1 MKLNTT
7 DPVADHRKVDL
18 SHLPAL
24 GVGLLPIIQS
34 NQQRRSPSLNGL
46 LMDTLRG
53 CRSDVIPPGKMTRS
67 VLVQQSSA
75 LVSSVL

>member
-24 GVGLLPIIQS
+24 GVGLLPIHY
-34 NQQRRSPSLNGL
+34 
-46 LMDTLRG
+46 
-53 CRSDVIPPGKMTRS
+53 S
-67 VLVQQSSA
+67 VGPA
-75 LVSSVL
+75 AT